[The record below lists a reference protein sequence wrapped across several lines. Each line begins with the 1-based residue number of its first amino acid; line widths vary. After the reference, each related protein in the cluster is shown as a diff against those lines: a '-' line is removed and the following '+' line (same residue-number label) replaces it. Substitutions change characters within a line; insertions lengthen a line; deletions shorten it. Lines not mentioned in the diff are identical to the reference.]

1 MVGLVTIGAMLVAP
15 KVTKAVPATI
25 AGLLAG
31 VAAYFLLALGD
42 RSMLVLAGNLAV
54 LGPLTGGGLLEGVM
68 ARFAAAGG
76 MDATQLASLVVPAL
90 TLAVLL
96 SIDTLKTCVVV
107 DAITRTRHNSNREL
121 LAQGCGNIAATIVGG
136 MPGSGTMGP
145 TVVNISSGA
154 QTRLSGTV
162 EGVASLV
169 AFLVLGSVL
178 AWIPVAALA
187 GILIVVGAR
196 MFDLSSLRLLRS
208 RATVLDFAVI
218 VAVVIVAEAV
228 SLIAASAT
236 GVGLAIVLFI
246 REQVRGSVVHRQT
259 LGAQTHSKQARL
271 PHEAAVLDREG
282 AHTAIVE
289 LQGSLFFGTA
299 DQLYT
304 VLEPHLKTRRFLVI
318 DMRRVQSVDVT
329 AAHILELVGDMLRE
343 RGGHLLF
350 SALPRNMPG
359 GVDARR
365 YLGDLGFYEHLG
377 AKAFGEL
384 DDALEWVED
393 QILAEAQVAL
403 TSPQALALADI
414 DLFRGRSADTLAALA
429 GGRGGAKLRRR
440 RADLRRR
447 RHGGRAVPDPAR
459 GGADRPRRRRGGGAP
474 PGHVPA
480 RELFRRDGVP
490 GPRGAVGRCGRRARD
505 RAVRVLAGAVRRSS
519 RASTAG
525 LAWPCSKASPGRLPC
540 GCAAPTR
547 SCRRCRRGEGG
558 AGWRRVI
565 ARPAVPLRAGT
576 LYVVRMTRPEPH
588 ELTVPL
594 RDGSAVSALLLVP
607 AAARAGY
614 VLAHGAGAGM
624 SHPFMTDTA
633 EQLAD
638 RGIAT
643 FRYQFP
649 YMEGGVRRPDPPR
662 IAQATVR
669 AAVAEAARQLPG
681 IRLFAGGK
689 SFGGRMTSQA
699 QAEAALAG
707 IEGLVFLGFP
717 LHPAKLPSLDRAQH
731 LANVRVPMLFL
742 QGARD
747 SLAEHDLI
755 TRVVAALGA
764 RAMLTTIPDAD
775 HSFHVPART
784 GRTDAQV
791 LAGVCDAIV
800 AWVLA
805 R

>member
-1 MVGLVTIGAMLVAP
+1 MNIPRISAGDAWGGVSAMLVALPSSIAFGVTVFASLGADFAAQGAAAGILGAMAVGLVAPALGGTDRLISAPCAPAAAVLSALAVTLTAQHIAPQTAALMLAITGLMTGLLQVGFGAVGLGRLIKYMPYPVVSGYLSGVGLVIIIQQVPKLLGAPGSMGLIDAVGSPAAWQWHGIVVGLVTIGVMLVAP
-15 KVTKAVPATI
+15 RVTKAVPATI

-42 RSMLVLAGNLAV
+42 RSMLVLAGNPAV
-54 LGPLTGGGLLEGVM
+54 LGPLIGGGLLEGVT

-76 MDATQLASLVVPAL
+76 LDATQLASLVVPAL

-96 SIDTLKTCVVV
+96 CIDTLKTCVVV

-121 LAQGCGNIAATIVGG
+121 LAQGFGNIAATIVGG

-154 QTRLSGTV
+154 QTRLSGMI
-162 EGVASLV
+162 EGVAALV

-236 GVGLAIVLFI
+236 GVGLAILLFI

-259 LGAQTHSKQARL
+259 LGSKIHSKQARL
-271 PHEAAVLDREG
+271 PDEAAVLDREG
-282 AHTAIVE
+282 EHTAIVE

-384 DDALEWVED
+384 DEALEWVED
-393 QILAEAQVAL
+393 QVLAEAHMAL
-403 TSPQALALADI
+403 ISPQALALAEI

-429 GGRGGAKLRRR
+429 AGLEARSYAGGERIFAAGDTG
-440 RADLRRR
+440 D
-447 RHGGRAVPDPAR
+447 
-459 GGADRPRRRRGGGAP
+459 
-474 PGHVPA
+474 
-480 RELFRRDGVP
+480 ELFLIR
-490 GPRGAVGRCGRRARD
+490 RGAVRI
-505 RAVRVLAGAVRRSS
+505 VLAGA
-519 RASTAG
+519 
-525 LAWPCSKASPGRLPC
+525 
-540 GCAAPTR
+540 
-547 SCRRCRRGEGG
+547 EGTEHH
-558 AGWRRVI
+558 
-565 ARPAVPLRAGT
+565 L
-576 LYVVRMTRPEPH
+576 
-588 ELTVPL
+588 
-594 RDGSAVSALLLVP
+594 
-607 AAARAGY
+607 
-614 VLAHGAGAGM
+614 
-624 SHPFMTDTA
+624 
-633 EQLAD
+633 
-638 RGIAT
+638 AT
-643 FRYQFP
+643 FRRGNFFGE
-649 YMEGGVRRPDPPR
+649 MAFLDREPR
-662 IAQATVR
+662 SAD
-669 AAVAEAARQLPG
+669 AVAERETALFVFSRAR
-681 IRLFAGGK
+681 FD
-689 SFGGRMTSQA
+689 
-699 QAEAALAG
+699 ALADEHRRLGMAVLEG
-707 IEGLVFLGFP
+707 I
-717 LHPAKLPSLDRAQH
+717 
-731 LANVRVPMLFL
+731 
-742 QGARD
+742 
-747 SLAEHDLI
+747 
-755 TRVVAALGA
+755 A
-764 RAMLTTIPDAD
+764 RALAL
-775 HSFHVPART
+775 RLR
-784 GRTDAQV
+784 RTDQELQALQ
-791 LAGVCDAIV
+791 AG
-800 AWVLA
+800 
-805 R
+805 